1 MLYLGITRLVKRIF
15 NGGLDMTI
23 KSENKLHEL
32 LRINDEL
39 NHIKDIDSL
48 LDTILYETR
57 RLTNADAGSIFLL
70 EEDRLNFSYVQ
81 NDTLKKENPHN
92 NKEIYSNF
100 SISIDEQ
107 SIAGYVALKGK
118 SLAIDNVHE
127 LSGRD
132 VPYSFNCS
140 FDEIAG
146 YRTTSMLTIPLI
158 TTRGAVIGV
167 MQIINAMNEKGE
179 VIPFSDSDE
188 SYSTFFAANATSA
201 IEKGKMTREM
211 ILRMIKMA
219 ELRDPKET
227 GAHVNRVGAY
237 SIEIFQRWAHIH
249 RWKFDQIKKYKD
261 ILRIAA
267 MLHDV
272 GKVAISDTILK
283 KPARLDEQEFKIM
296 KTHAYQGAKLFKGN
310 VSDLDDL
317 CYEIAYS
324 HHEKWNG
331 QGYPRKL
338 RGEAIPLAGRIV
350 ALADVYDALISAR
363 VYKDAWREEDVLALL
378 KEEAG
383 HHFDPELVSIFLE
396 IYDVIKAIRKKYPDQ
411 HQ

>member
-1 MLYLGITRLVKRIF
+1 MSI
-15 NGGLDMTI
+15 N
-23 KSENKLHEL
+23 SEGTLHKL

-48 LDTILYETR
+48 LDTILHETR
-57 RLTNADAGSIFLL
+57 RLTRADAGSIFLL
-70 EEDRLNFSYVQ
+70 ENDRLTFSYVQ
-81 NDTLKKENPHN
+81 NDTLQKRDKLN
-92 NKEIYSNF
+92 NKQIYSNF

-107 SIAGYVALKGK
+107 SIAGYVALKGS
-118 SLAIDNVHE
+118 SLAIDDVHK
-127 LSGRD
+127 LSD
-132 VPYSFNCS
+132 NVPYSFNSS
-140 FDEIAG
+140 FDEMAG
-146 YRTTSMLTIPLI
+146 YRTTSVLTIPLI
-158 TTRGAVIGV
+158 TSRGAVIGV
-167 MQIINAMNEKGE
+167 MQIINRMDADGN
-179 VIPFSDSDE
+179 VIPFSESDE
-188 SYSTFFAANATSA
+188 NFSTFFAANATSA

-237 SIEIFQRWAHIH
+237 SIEVFQRWAEKQS
-249 RWKFDQIKKYKD
+249 WKYEEIKKYKD

-283 KPARLDEQEFKIM
+283 KPARLDDNEFKIM

-310 VSDLDDL
+310 MSDLDDL

-338 RGEAIPLAGRIV
+338 KGEAIPLAGRIV

-363 VYKDAWREEDVLALL
+363 VYKDAWREEDVIALL

-396 IYDVIKAIRKKYPDQ
+396 IYDVIKAIRQKYPDKSS
-411 HQ
+411 